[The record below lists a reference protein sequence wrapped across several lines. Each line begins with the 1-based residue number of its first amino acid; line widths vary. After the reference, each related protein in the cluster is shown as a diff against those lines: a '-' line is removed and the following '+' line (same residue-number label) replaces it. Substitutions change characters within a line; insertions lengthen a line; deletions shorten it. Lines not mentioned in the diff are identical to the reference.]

1 MTLVAWLQPL
11 AYLAALTL
19 IARPLGR
26 WIADVLAGADTL
38 LTRPLRPLER
48 ALMWVCGVDSRA
60 ESGWLHYAQSLLLFN
75 LAGALFLY
83 GVLRLQPWLPLSFGR
98 GSVAPDLA
106 FNTAISFA
114 TNTSWQAY
122 AGEQVLGH
130 AAQMLGLTSQC
141 FLSCAT
147 GIATLAAL
155 TRGFARHS
163 ASNVG
168 NFWADVIRVTVHV
181 LLPLAVVVSG
191 LLVAQG
197 AVQTLESSREWH
209 TLEATTWT
217 QPVVDADGH
226 AITDAAGHGI
236 TESKTSDV
244 QTVWLGPVASQTA
257 IELLSGDGGGF
268 YNANSSHPW
277 ANPTPLS
284 NFVSML
290 AILLLPCALCF
301 TFGHMVGDMRQGWAL
316 YAVMAMVLAAMAV
329 LAISAEQ
336 GGNPALQA
344 LVAGSQHDPLQGD
357 NLEGKETRFG
367 AAGSALFATVTT
379 AGGDGAVNSMH
390 DSYTPLGGLV
400 PTVLMQLGEVIFGG
414 PGSGLFGMLLYAITA
429 VFVAGLMIGRAP
441 EYLGKRIE
449 AFEMKMISL
458 AILVPPGLVLAGT
471 AVALLTDAGR
481 AGIAN
486 PGAHGFSEILYAYS
500 STANNNGSAFAGLS
514 VNTPFYNVT
523 TAIAMWF
530 GRFVPIVAVLAI
542 AGSLA
547 AKKRRPDS
555 AGTLP
560 THGGLFIALLLGTVF
575 LIGALTYVPA
585 LALGPVIEH
594 IQMTARK

>member
-1 MTLVAWLQPL
+1 
-11 AYLAALTL
+11 
-19 IARPLGR
+19 
-26 WIADVLAGADTL
+26 
-38 LTRPLRPLER
+38 
-48 ALMWVCGVDSRA
+48 MWGCGVDSRA

-130 AAQMLGLTSQC
+130 AAQMLGLSSQC
-141 FLSCAT
+141 FLSCAS

-168 NFWADVIRVTVHV
+168 NFWADVIRITVHV

-209 TLEATTWT
+209 TLEPTTWT
-217 QPVVDADGH
+217 QPAVDADGH
-226 AITDAAGHGI
+226 AIIDAAGHGI

-284 NFVSML
+284 NIVSML

-316 YAVMAMVLAAMAV
+316 YAVMALVLAAMAV

-344 LVAGSQHDPLQGD
+344 LVGGSQHDPLQGG

-390 DSYTPLGGLV
+390 DSYMPLGGLV
-400 PTVLMQLGEVIFGG
+400 PMVLMQLGDVIFGG

-429 VFVAGLMIGRAP
+429 VSVAGLMIGRAP

-449 AFEMKMISL
+449 AFDLQRDDGDCDVVRPVRS
-458 AILVPPGLVLAGT
+458 
-471 AVALLTDAGR
+471 DCGR
-481 AGIAN
+481 AGDRRVARGQEAA
-486 PGAHGFSEILYAYS
+486 PGQRRRVADARGSVHRAATWHGVLDRRTNLCSGARPRARYRAYS
-500 STANNNGSAFAGLS
+500 NDSSEVNLVAGIGDVRPTVAGPWRRSASPCPDRARC
-514 VNTPFYNVT
+514 
-523 TAIAMWF
+523 
-530 GRFVPIVAVLAI
+530 GRSSPTDRHR
-542 AGSLA
+542 SD
-547 AKKRRPDS
+547 RR
-555 AGTLP
+555 
-560 THGGLFIALLLGTVF
+560 
-575 LIGALTYVPA
+575 
-585 LALGPVIEH
+585 
-594 IQMTARK
+594 R